1 VAPPSASR
9 LARGRTAYAL
19 LFLALLV
26 PYSYFNHNDGW
37 NQGVR
42 IAQLHAIVLKHTI
55 KIDAYHQITGDKAY
69 INGHYYSEK
78 APAMVVVALPSFA
91 LTVWFQKL
99 LGVDP
104 DQLPGWRVSEW
115 IATAG
120 SVGLLTA
127 LGGVAFFE
135 LLRLRF
141 DPLTAVVGTFGLFL
155 GSFTWPYATSLF
167 AHAGT
172 IGLLS
177 ISMWA
182 VFGTPSPRRDY
193 LAGVAAGVA
202 VASEYPGVIP
212 CAVLGLYLGFTSLPR
227 MWRYGLGII
236 PAALLILIN
245 NYLTTGNP
253 LTVSYGANV
262 NFPEIS
268 TANAMGFNLP
278 DAEVVMRLLWGE
290 YRGLFLWC
298 PVMLLSLLG
307 AVELFKK
314 DRGLAVTV
322 IATTVLM
329 LMQVSAF
336 YSAFGGNSF
345 GPRYLSP
352 AVPAIGLAAAYGI
365 KRWPE
370 PGLVLM
376 LVSVVM
382 MLAVTA
388 IAIDPPGDVLTPLQ
402 SFYAVR
408 LREQRFAENLGTLM
422 GMPVWLSLVVPLL
435 FPTVAAWQWLK
446 DRRADV

>member
-1 VAPPSASR
+1 MAPSPASR
-9 LARGRTAYAL
+9 SARAAYAL
-19 LFLALLV
+19 LFLALFV
-26 PYSYFNHNDGW
+26 PFSYFDHNDGW

-42 IAQLHAIVLKHTI
+42 IAELHAIVLKHTI
-55 KIDAYHQITGDKAY
+55 KIDAYHEITGDKAY

-78 APAMVVVALPSFA
+78 APAMVVVALPAFA

-104 DQLPGWRVSEW
+104 DQLPGWHVSEW
-115 IATAG
+115 ITTAG
-120 SVGLLTA
+120 SIGLLTA

-135 LLRLRF
+135 LLRVRF
-141 DPLTAVVGTFGLFL
+141 DPLTALIGTFGLFL
-155 GSFTWPYATSLF
+155 GSFTWPYATTLF

-172 IGLLS
+172 IGLLC
-177 ISMWA
+177 IALWA
-182 VFGTPSPRRDY
+182 ALGKPTPRRDY
-193 LAGVAAGVA
+193 IAGVAAGLA

-212 CAVLGLYLGFTSLPR
+212 CAVLGLYLGFTGLPR
-227 MWRYGLGII
+227 LWRFGLGTI

-253 LTVSYGANV
+253 LSVSYGANA

-268 TANAMGFNLP
+268 TGNAMGFNLP
-278 DAEVVMRLLWGE
+278 DTEVVARLLWGE

-298 PVMLLSLLG
+298 PVLILSLLG
-307 AVELFKK
+307 LVELFKK
-314 DRGLAVTV
+314 DRGLGVMVLAS
-322 IATTVLM
+322 TVLI
-329 LMQVSAF
+329 LLQVSAF

-352 AVPAIGLAAAYGI
+352 ALPFIGLAAAYGI

-402 SFYAVR
+402 SFYLVR
-408 LREQRFAENLGTLM
+408 LREQRFADNLGTLV
-422 GMPVWLSLVVPLL
+422 GLPVWLSLMVPLL
-435 FPTVAAWQWLK
+435 FPIAAAWQWLK
-446 DRRADV
+446 ERPADA

>member
-1 VAPPSASR
+1 MPPPPASR
-9 LARGRTAYAL
+9 SARAAYAL
-19 LFLALLV
+19 LFLALFV
-26 PYSYFNHNDGW
+26 PFSYFDHNDGW

-55 KIDAYHQITGDKAY
+55 TIDAYHQITGDKAY
-69 INGHYYSEK
+69 IDGHYYSEK

-104 DQLPGWRVSEW
+104 DQLPGWHVSEW

-120 SVGLLTA
+120 SIGLLTA

-135 LLRLRF
+135 LLRVRF
-141 DPLTAVVGTFGLFL
+141 DPLTAVIGTFGLFL

-172 IGLLS
+172 IGLLC
-177 ISMWA
+177 IALWA
-182 VFGTPSPRRDY
+182 ALNTPTPRRDY
-193 LAGVAAGVA
+193 IAGIAAGLA

-212 CAVLGLYLGFTSLPR
+212 CAVLGLYLGFTGLPR
-227 MWRYGLGII
+227 MWRFALGTI
-236 PAALLILIN
+236 PAALLILVN

-253 LTVSYGANV
+253 LSVSYGANA

-268 TANAMGFNLP
+268 TGNAMGFNLP
-278 DAEVVMRLLWGE
+278 DTEVVIRLLWGE

-298 PVMLLSLLG
+298 PVMVLSLLG
-307 AVELFKK
+307 LVELFKK
-314 DRGLAVTV
+314 DRGIGVMV
-322 IATTVLM
+322 IATTLLM

-352 AVPAIGLAAAYGI
+352 ALPFIGLAAAYGI

-376 LVSVVM
+376 FVSVLM

-388 IAIDPPGDVLTPLQ
+388 IAIDPPADVLTPLQ
-402 SFYAVR
+402 SFYLVR
-408 LREQRFAENLGTLM
+408 LREQRFADNLGTLV
-422 GMPVWLSLVVPLL
+422 GLPVWPSLLVPLL
-435 FPTVAAWQWLK
+435 FPIAAAWQWLK
-446 DRRADV
+446 ERPADA

>member
-9 LARGRTAYAL
+9 SARAAYAL
-19 LFLALLV
+19 LFLALFV
-26 PYSYFNHNDGW
+26 PFSYFDHNDGW

-115 IATAG
+115 VATVG
-120 SVGLLTA
+120 SIGLLTA

-135 LLRLRF
+135 LLRVRF
-141 DPLTAVVGTFGLFL
+141 DPLTALIGTFGLFL
-155 GSFTWPYATSLF
+155 GSFTWPYATALF

-172 IGLLS
+172 IGLLC
-177 ISMWA
+177 IALWA
-182 VFGTPSPRRDY
+182 ALSTPTPRRDY
-193 LAGVAAGVA
+193 IAGLAAGLA

-227 MWRYGLGII
+227 MWRFGLGTI

-253 LTVSYGANV
+253 LSVSYGANA

-268 TANAMGFNLP
+268 TGNAMGFNLP
-278 DAEVVMRLLWGE
+278 DTEVVIRLLWGE

-298 PVMLLSLLG
+298 PVMIMSLPGLIELL
-307 AVELFKK
+307 KK
-314 DRGLAVTV
+314 DRAIAVMV
-322 IATTVLM
+322 IATTLLI

-345 GPRYLSP
+345 GPRYLAP
-352 AVPAIGLAAAYGI
+352 ALPFIGLAAAYGI

-402 SFYAVR
+402 SFYLVR
-408 LREQRFAENLGTLM
+408 LREQRFADNLGTLV
-422 GMPVWLSLVVPLL
+422 GLPVWLSLMLPLL
-435 FPTVAAWQWLK
+435 FPIAAAWQWLK
-446 DRRADV
+446 ERPANA

>member
-9 LARGRTAYAL
+9 SARAAYAL
-19 LFLALLV
+19 LFLALFV
-26 PYSYFNHNDGW
+26 PFSYFDHNDGW

-91 LTVWFQKL
+91 LTVWLQKL
-99 LGVDP
+99 LAVDP
-104 DQLPGWRVSEW
+104 DQLPGWHVSEW
-115 IATAG
+115 VATVG
-120 SVGLLTA
+120 SIGLLTA

-135 LLRLRF
+135 LLRVRF
-141 DPLTAVVGTFGLFL
+141 DPLTALIGTFGLFL
-155 GSFTWPYATSLF
+155 GSFTWPYATALF

-172 IGLLS
+172 IGLLC
-177 ISMWA
+177 IALWA
-182 VFGTPSPRRDY
+182 ALTTPTPRHDY
-193 LAGVAAGVA
+193 IAGLAAGLA

-227 MWRYGLGII
+227 MWRFGLGTI

-253 LTVSYGANV
+253 LSVSYGANA

-268 TANAMGFNLP
+268 TGNAMGFNLP
-278 DAEVVMRLLWGE
+278 DTGVVVRLLWGE

-298 PVMLLSLLG
+298 PVLIMSLPGLI
-307 AVELFKK
+307 ELWKK
-314 DRGLAVTV
+314 DRAIAVMV
-322 IATTVLM
+322 IATTL
-329 LMQVSAF
+329 LILIQVSAF

-345 GPRYLSP
+345 GPRYLAP
-352 AVPAIGLAAAYGI
+352 ALPFIGLAAAYGI

-402 SFYAVR
+402 SFYLVR
-408 LREQRFAENLGTLM
+408 LREQRFADNLGTLA
-422 GMPVWLSLVVPLL
+422 GLPVWPSLMVPLL
-435 FPTVAAWQWLK
+435 FPIAAAWQWLK
-446 DRRADV
+446 GRPANA

>member
-1 VAPPSASR
+1 MAPSPASR
-9 LARGRTAYAL
+9 SARAAYAL
-19 LFLALLV
+19 LFLALFV
-26 PYSYFNHNDGW
+26 PFSYFDHNDGW

-42 IAQLHAIVLKHTI
+42 LAELHAIVLKHTI
-55 KIDAYHQITGDKAY
+55 KIDAYHEITGDKAY

-78 APAMVVVALPSFA
+78 APAMVVVALPAFA

-104 DQLPGWRVSEW
+104 DQLPGWHVSEW
-115 IATAG
+115 ITTAG
-120 SVGLLTA
+120 SIGLLTA

-135 LLRLRF
+135 LLRVRF
-141 DPLTAVVGTFGLFL
+141 DPLTALIGTFGLFL
-155 GSFTWPYATSLF
+155 GSFTWPYATTLF

-172 IGLLS
+172 IGLLC
-177 ISMWA
+177 IALWA
-182 VFGTPSPRRDY
+182 ALSKPTPRRDY
-193 LAGVAAGVA
+193 IAGVAAGLA

-212 CAVLGLYLGFTSLPR
+212 CAVLGLYLGFTGLPR
-227 MWRYGLGII
+227 LWRFGLGTI

-253 LTVSYGANV
+253 LSVSYGANA

-268 TANAMGFNLP
+268 TGNAMGFTLP
-278 DAEVVMRLLWGE
+278 DTEVVARLLWGE

-298 PVMLLSLLG
+298 PVLILSLLG
-307 AVELFKK
+307 LVELFKK
-314 DRGLAVTV
+314 DRGLGVMVLAS
-322 IATTVLM
+322 TVLI
-329 LMQVSAF
+329 LLQVSAF

-352 AVPAIGLAAAYGI
+352 ALPFIGLAAAYGI

-402 SFYAVR
+402 SFYLVR
-408 LREQRFAENLGTLM
+408 LREQRFADNLGALV
-422 GMPVWLSLVVPLL
+422 GLPVWLSLMVPLL
-435 FPTVAAWQWLK
+435 FPIAAAWQWLK
-446 DRRADV
+446 ERPADA